1 MTGGVVVGGWGY
13 VIAAYSVTAI
23 AFLIYGVMLIT
34 KLRDEQS
41 RAAADGDKQ

>member
-13 VIAAYSVTAI
+13 VIAAYSLTALV
-23 AFLIYGVMLIT
+23 FVVYGVTLIT

-41 RAAADGDKQ
+41 RARSGGDQE